1 MLTSEYQII
10 KNPLGLHLRAARQLV
25 ELANKFDCKVELEKK
40 GGPTVNAKS
49 ILGVLLLEGVQG
61 TGIRVQATGAAAKEA
76 VQAIVELLDS
86 GFGEL

>member
-1 MLTSEYQII
+1 MLTSEYQTI

-25 ELANKFDCKVELEKK
+25 ELANTFESKVELEKK

-61 TGIRVQATGAAAKEA
+61 TEIRVLSQGADAHEA
-76 VQAIVELLDS
+76 MKALAELLDS